1 MTVSYNTQPN
11 SPFFSLPRELRDII
25 YDYLFRRTRHRLR
38 IANLRLFI
46 YYDPQ
51 YEFSPT
57 HRPTWLMT
65 CKQMLLEAGDQFH
78 RHATFGCDP
87 YCIVDPGKL
96 RLWTCVPGKTCGS
109 RQLSPIDELPE
120 PMIPLSP
127 LPLPT
132 TFPIL
137 DTEPDSTFGPGRYA
151 EPEIDASWKT
161 RSDADSGSESGT
173 EAEIVAGED
182 LKTSS
187 SLEPDS
193 IPIQEV
199 DLASQEEENVDSGY
213 ASGSD
218 SPHSAINTDS
228 PPRPAVNLRELAD
241 RLVAIHSQQNSP
253 SNCLLIFNSIVS
265 RQLYSLCKTCKF
277 GNDL

>member
-1 MTVSYNTQPN
+1 
-11 SPFFSLPRELRDII
+11 
-25 YDYLFRRTRHRLR
+25 
-38 IANLRLFI
+38 
-46 YYDPQ
+46 
-51 YEFSPT
+51 
-57 HRPTWLMT
+57 
-65 CKQMLLEAGDQFH
+65 MLLEAGDQFH

-151 EPEIDASWKT
+151 EPEIDASWET

-253 SNCLLIFNSIVS
+253 SHSTTTTIPSALSIFNPILIRRSRWDEQREATTPCLLTSYRFHYLDEVVVGVHIIEIQHADPGTVKIDVGKECIRNSP
-265 RQLYSLCKTCKF
+265 RQPT
-277 GNDL
+277 